1 MAALL
6 AGCTTTPGGP
16 SVTSVEIT
24 PSDSR
29 VAPGE
34 TVQLKAVLSPEGVN
48 QAVTWESDK
57 PACVTVSQ
65 SGLVTGVSKGTA
77 VITAW
82 AGSVRGRCNV
92 TVTPEPFPITFA
104 RTELDT
110 TMVATEELNYKF
122 RYNCYDPFKVQ
133 MQLLDNNGMASQ
145 FTNSPGDGYLQIW
158 DRKRTKSVAT
168 CRVKIYDDISEQ
180 IIKVT
185 VREKK

>member
-6 AGCTTTPGGP
+6 TGCTTTPGSP

-24 PSDSR
+24 PSGGR
-29 VAPGE
+29 IAPGE
-34 TVQLKAVLSPEGVN
+34 TLQLKAVLSPDGVN
-48 QAVTWESDK
+48 QTVTWESDK
-57 PACVTVSQ
+57 PACATVSE
-65 SGLVTGVSKGTA
+65 SGLVTGMSQGTA

-82 AGSVRGRCNV
+82 AGSVRDRCNV

-110 TMVATEELNYKF
+110 TMVALEELNYRF
-122 RYNCYDPFKVQ
+122 RYKCYDAFKVQ
-133 MQLLDNNGMASQ
+133 MQLLDNDGMAPQ

-158 DRKRTKSVAT
+158 DTKRYKSVAT

-180 IIKVT
+180 IIRVT